1 VQIQNLLEA
10 RKQWKPQDM
19 LAVQCDVYS
28 AFSHFLAKQL
38 VAVYDRRGTGNPALG
53 PPAELL
59 RKWDGQMVK
68 GSAAPMIV
76 TLAYQHLRKAI
87 VERASAGRSLL
98 YEKAMAPSV
107 IEKLLRTRP
116 PSWFED
122 WDQVLLRSFSDSI
135 EEGKRSQGRDPRL
148 WDYGEYN
155 RVYLVHPVGGAVKWF
170 GQYFNIGPSP
180 MSGSSTTVKQ
190 TTRRLGPSMR
200 MVVDLSSWDGS
211 LQNILSGESG
221 HVFSSH
227 YKDQWKAYYEGR
239 SLPMQFDRVEAKDT
253 MRLTPQQKSGL
264 N

>member
-1 VQIQNLLEA
+1 MRPA
-10 RKQWKPQDM
+10 
-19 LAVQCDVYS
+19 
-28 AFSHFLAKQL
+28 
-38 VAVYDRRGTGNPALG
+38 GTYN
-53 PPAELL
+53 
-59 RKWDGQMVK
+59 
-68 GSAAPMIV
+68 
-76 TLAYQHLRKAI
+76 AI
-87 VERASAGRSLL
+87 RRASLRSVRPTLCAVL
-98 YEKAMAPSV
+98 PVNDVNQKLVDQYVADAEV

-200 MVVDLSSWDGS
+200 MVADLSNWDGS

-253 MRLTPQQKSGL
+253 MRLTPQ
-264 N
+264 